1 SVVVEKDG
9 VPEGILMKR
18 DILEYFLRLEEKKEF
33 GVQFVLQNINT
44 DEFERGEIV
53 KDLDRFMRKYRDF
66 LGETQ
71 IYVYLKKQ
79 RVHFRGLP
87 LVIAKIKLW
96 SVKGLFIAS
105 GESWGIEFAIHVALE
120 KLEREVQK
128 EKELIEEEK
137 LEKAVY
143 EFFE

>member
-1 SVVVEKDG
+1 
-9 VPEGILMKR
+9 
-18 DILEYFLRLEEKKEF
+18 
-33 GVQFVLQNINT
+33 
-44 DEFERGEIV
+44 
-53 KDLDRFMRKYRDF
+53 